1 MLYFYTNVIPHSK
14 NIVLSV
20 NHKQARERI
29 LSLQIKTFDKM
40 DHCFKSA
47 PGNLNHVESKTDQK
61 NTKDLNKMLVLLSQK
76 NLFPVIKFVY
86 F

>member
-1 MLYFYTNVIPHSK
+1 MLHFYTFVIPHSK
-14 NIVLSV
+14 NIVLSA
-20 NHKQARERI
+20 NHKQARVRI

-47 PGNLNHVESKTDQK
+47 PGNLNHVEFKTDQK
-61 NTKDLNKMLVLLSQK
+61 NTKDLNKRPVLLSQK